1 MKPREAPLIVAVCLG
16 GLMAGCSTP
25 GNRGGA
31 ELPPTG
37 DLVAEAREWRKEH
50 GLVEA
55 RERLDARLL
64 EIDDGNGWFE
74 KRIWKTNADKSF
86 VYPDSMAMFDP
97 ARRSEVGIFLMLGFR
112 QTGNRSPA
120 IVARVAE
127 HLKQQGWHAE
137 LIAVPNRGSATE
149 NAVLIQRFVEAELP
163 KVKRAVMVGFSK
175 GGYDLIEWMKNHGGD
190 LPERERNKIRLVV
203 NFAGA
208 LRGSS
213 VAAWGANDTKFAGG
227 AFRTLL
233 ALQAFD
239 GADGC
244 QDLASIS
251 GDPWYGAE
259 NWRPRSVLPKMRALQ
274 YVVLPEG
281 PDGRTE
287 NDALFGAIGK
297 LAEKHFDGQTGPLD
311 GLVETAA
318 QVYPKRV
325 GVPQWIVRVR
335 GSHATL
341 DGRYANGAVVSRD
354 YALGGEA
361 RLQSGRELMDD
372 FLRAVPRQAL
382 GL

>member
-1 MKPREAPLIVAVCLG
+1 MNPSGLLPLLAVCLC
-16 GLMAGCSTP
+16 GLLAACSTSP
-25 GNRGGA
+25 KRGGTQ
-31 ELPPTG
+31 LPPTG
-37 DLVAEAREWRKEH
+37 DLVAEARVWRQEQ

-64 EIDDGNGWFE
+64 EIDAKDGWFE
-74 KRIWKTNADKSF
+74 KRIWTTNADKSF
-86 VYPDSMAMFDP
+86 VYPDSMATLEP
-97 ARRSEVGIFLMLGFR
+97 ARRPEIGIFLMLGFR

-127 HLKQQGWHAE
+127 HLRKEGWNAV
-137 LIAVPNRGSATE
+137 LIGVPNRGTAAE
-149 NAVLIQRFVEAELP
+149 NAVLIQHFVEAELP

-175 GGYDLIEWMKNHGGD
+175 GGYDLIEWMKNHAGD
-190 LPERERNKIRLVV
+190 LPEVERNKIRLVV

-213 VAAWGANDTKFAGG
+213 VAAWGAKDPKFAGG

-281 PDGRTE
+281 PDGRTK
-287 NDALFGAIGK
+287 NDALFGTIGK
-297 LAEKHFDGQTGPLD
+297 LAESHFNGKTGPLD
-311 GLVETAA
+311 GLVESAA
-318 QVYPKRV
+318 QVYPEKAK
-325 GVPQWIVRVR
+325 VPQWIVRVR